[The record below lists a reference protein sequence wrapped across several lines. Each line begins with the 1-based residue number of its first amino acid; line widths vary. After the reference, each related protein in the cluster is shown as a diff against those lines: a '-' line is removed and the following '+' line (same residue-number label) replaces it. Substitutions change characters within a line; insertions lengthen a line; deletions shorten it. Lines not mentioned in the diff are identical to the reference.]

1 MPGQLPYFTLS
12 LPAWEVKIQIVKATP
27 NIWDVLILQGTTY
40 HTKVSVFP
48 RQFIISSLK
57 FSKRCLVSTSWL
69 NIIKTSML
77 KRKVGLKFLQP
88 CRMSF
93 HDISLPIYLFWSHI
107 RFYREMLQTLFSQ
120 HSKPII
126 SKGHSKKVFWFFH
139 QIFFLAFNSRDMTI
153 LWVLNL
159 CSRSSPTKLRKRIF
173 EKMSQKIF
181 FDTWSG
187 LASPKL

>member
-1 MPGQLPYFTLS
+1 MPGRLPYFTLS

-107 RFYREMLQTLFSQ
+107 RFYREILQTLLSQ
-120 HSKPII
+120 HLLTKCWQ
-126 SKGHSKKVFWFFH
+126 KFNVKKSEVSVFY
-139 QIFFLAFNSRDMTI
+139 IRVD
-153 LWVLNL
+153 VLSWYL
-159 CSRSSPTKLRKRIF
+159 IP
-173 EKMSQKIF
+173 
-181 FDTWSG
+181 
-187 LASPKL
+187 